1 MVLFERRIAGMVSET
16 ATPRI
21 LISRMGS
28 IRETI
33 LSLPIANALREKFPN
48 AYIGWV
54 VEKKAAAVVA
64 KHRAI
69 DATIELSPGWVASP
83 KLVSEARR
91 ELRSHHFDISIDCEG
106 VTKSA
111 LTGWLAKAKQRIG
124 FRGRHGRELSSA
136 LNNMFVQPVFTHL
149 TDRSLE
155 LLIPLEIHSP
165 KVHWNFPLSEAART
179 WAVRWRRTIPQTRLA
194 IIHPGAGWKSKLWE
208 CNRYAATARYISDRF
223 GYRSVI
229 SWGNEVERQMAQT
242 IVFQCKGVATLA
254 PDTDLQHLA
263 ALTERADL
271 FLGPDSA
278 PLHMAVAVSTP
289 AIGLYGATI
298 AGISGPYGQVAIAEA
313 FEGGSRRHRRKA
325 DNSAMRRIE
334 VDQVCKV
341 IQDIESKR
349 QYRKVA

>member
-1 MVLFERRIAGMVSET
+1 MISET

-33 LSLPIANALREKFPN
+33 LSLPVANALREYFPD
-48 AYIGWV
+48 AYIGWA
-54 VEKKAAAVVA
+54 VEKDAAAVVS
-64 KHRAI
+64 KQRAI
-69 DATIELSPGWVASP
+69 DSTIELDSNWSTSP
-83 KLVSEARR
+83 KLLRQTRQA
-91 ELRSHHFDISIDCEG
+91 LRSHHFNIAIDCEG

-111 LTGWLAKAKQRIG
+111 LTGWLAGAKQRIG

-136 LNNMFVQPVFTHL
+136 INNVFVEPVFTHL

-165 KVHWNFPLSEAART
+165 KVVWNFPLSEAART
-179 WAVRWRRTIPQTRLA
+179 WAVRWRRTIPQKRLA

-208 CNRYAATARYISDRF
+208 CNRYASTARYISDRF

-242 IVFQCKGVATLA
+242 IVFQSKGVATLA

-289 AIGLYGATI
+289 AIGLYGATTP
-298 AGISGPYGQVAIAEA
+298 GISGPYGQAAIAEA

-334 VDQVCKV
+334 VDHVCKA
-341 IQDIESKR
+341 IDDIESKR